1 MGLEIRCEENL
12 REAPRLWSR
21 HQAVLEAASE
31 ATFAAVVVDEEEVVV
46 VEVAGAGR
54 GLFETKV
61 ETAAGIA
68 TWSTENDSGRNEAV
82 SATAT
87 ETVIEIEIE
96 TGGMCETFDLVDHR
110 RQAGAEHRRGTFVTV
125 EMVF

>member
-12 REAPRLWSR
+12 HEAPRLWSR
-21 HQAVLEAASE
+21 HQVVLEAASE
-31 ATFAAVVVDEEEVVV
+31 ATFAAVVVDEEEVEVV
-46 VEVAGAGR
+46 GAGR
-54 GLFETKV
+54 GLVETKA

-82 SATAT
+82 SATAS
-87 ETVIEIEIE
+87 ETVNEIEIE
-96 TGGMCETFDLVDHR
+96 TGEMCETSDLVGHR
-110 RQAGAEHRRGTFVTV
+110 HQAGAEHRHGTFVTV